1 MRIFATLF
9 LSLVQNKK
17 NKITFAVGF
26 YLIIKITHKYSFKL
40 VNAYFFFFHCLIPY
54 LRMINVI
61 MKIYCHFF
69 YTIFDMNYFMLK
81 FITTTL
87 TK

>member
-26 YLIIKITHKYSFKL
+26 YLIIKITHEYSFKI
-40 VNAYFFFFHCLIPY
+40 VNAYFFFSL
-54 LRMINVI
+54 LN
-61 MKIYCHFF
+61 
-69 YTIFDMNYFMLK
+69 
-81 FITTTL
+81 TL
-87 TK
+87 LTYD